1 MTTPRPSTLN
11 FITSNANKLSEVR
24 AILGPVV
31 TLQSKSVDIDEIQG
45 TTEAIAFDKARRAA
59 EKVQGPVL
67 TEDTA
72 LEFHALKGLPGPY
85 IKYFLDALGHEGLN
99 NLLATYE
106 DKSATAV
113 CTFCC
118 CAGPGAKP
126 ILFQGRCDGKIVPA
140 RGPGTFGWDAVFE
153 FESEGQTY
161 AEMENERKVRYP
173 SPGFE
178 PEFGDCHYVAPL
190 ETALTVSSPSRALIR
205 RILRYVEFLY

>member
-11 FITSNANKLSEVR
+11 FITSNVNKLSEVR

-31 TLQSKSVDIDEIQG
+31 TLRSTSVNIDEIQG

-59 EKVQGPVL
+59 ESVQGPVL

-72 LEFHALKGLPGPY
+72 LEFHALQGLPGPY

-99 NLLATYE
+99 NMLAAYE

-113 CTFCC
+113 CTFCY

-126 ILFQGRCDGKIVPA
+126 VLFQGRCYGKVVPA

-153 FESEGQTY
+153 FEGEGQTY
-161 AEMENERKVRYP
+161 AEMEKERKVRCP
-173 SPGFE
+173 CSGFK
-178 PEFGDCHYVAPL
+178 PVFGSCHNVTRL
-190 ETALTVSSPSRALIR
+190 ETDLTFSPPSRALIR
-205 RILRYVEFLY
+205 HTLRYVEFHY